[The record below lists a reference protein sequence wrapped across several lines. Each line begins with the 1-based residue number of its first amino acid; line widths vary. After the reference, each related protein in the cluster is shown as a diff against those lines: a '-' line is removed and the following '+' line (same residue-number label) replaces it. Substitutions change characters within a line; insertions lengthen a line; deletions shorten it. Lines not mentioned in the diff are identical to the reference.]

1 MNQKSNENGSLPT
14 ARKKM
19 GALVLQSPELAWK
32 WILLQNL
39 QIKAQADFSS
49 SENQG
54 RESSTVIP
62 KFLIFR
68 LWDNK
73 SVLF

>member
-1 MNQKSNENGSLPT
+1 
-14 ARKKM
+14 M

-39 QIKAQADFSS
+39 LIKAQADFSS

-73 SVLF
+73 SVLS

>member
-1 MNQKSNENGSLPT
+1 
-14 ARKKM
+14 M

-39 QIKAQADFSS
+39 QIKAQVDFSS

-54 RESSTVIP
+54 RESSTIIP
-62 KFLIFR
+62 KFLIYR

-73 SVLF
+73 FILF